1 MSTCST
7 GGRIRF
13 VTDSLYVAVKAVV
26 ADTLVSSNMSL
37 GAQSGFSVYVD
48 GVFEGNLRPE
58 FVNIKSAKDGK
69 CVFDSMANA

>member
-1 MSTCST
+1 M
-7 GGRIRF
+7 
-13 VTDSLYVAVKAVV
+13 V